1 MSGWAPDDHLVPAA
15 LLGNVAVKK
24 LDPFD
29 RAWVIAGLFR
39 EGLTADAIAEKCAC
53 SLRLVF
59 QIKAEPITVA
69 FSYVQEQM
77 AKAEADRIT
86 AEGRVSV
93 LRSRLI
99 QAEMDVDRYRGQA
112 YGRSLSRQ

>member
-1 MSGWAPDDHLVPAA
+1 MSWEPDDHLVPAA
-15 LLGNVAVKK
+15 LLGNVKVKT

-39 EGLTADAIAEKCAC
+39 EGLTAETIAEKCAC

-77 AKAEADRIT
+77 AEAERQRT
-86 AEGRVSV
+86 AQESKISL
-93 LRSRLI
+93 LRSKLV
-99 QAEMDVDRYRGQA
+99 QAELDVDRYRGRL
-112 YGRSLSRQ
+112 YGRSVTR